1 MWALPTMK
9 QLNQEAETKLFQD
22 RLKRALKTGTLDRK
36 KLVCE
41 WHDHDTPSRCS
52 GDLHHYLHYDVFSPL
67 AKGILTLCEHHDGYY
82 GSPTEGYFECADCQ
96 KIHIENITWERYEHT
111 TEDGDSI
118 CIPCYADRV
127 LNDDDRW
134 IPLTEESIAAL
145 TFAQVTKA
153 PHCIAVQMP
162 VPEGIE
168 FYANTE
174 CDSSTGGRLT
184 SSSSCEGSS
193 DGAVSEI
200 QETLSNAM
208 AEGHT
213 RAILILD
220 GAYQFSISLGL
231 YVPVKGRKYDQPV
244 PVETIEPTAAEGIAY
259 A

>member
-1 MWALPTMK
+1 MWSLPSLK
-9 QLNQEAETKLFQD
+9 QLNQEAQTKLSQD

-145 TFAQVTKA
+145 TFAQVRKA

-168 FYANTE
+168 FVNNVE
-174 CDSSTGGRLT
+174 FDSMDGHCINGGGLEEFKDTFRKLQA
-184 SSSSCEGSS
+184 
-193 DGAVSEI
+193 DG
-200 QETLSNAM
+200 
-208 AEGHT
+208 HK
-213 RAILILD
+213 RALFVLD
-220 GAYQFSISLGL
+220 AAYQFSVSIGV
-231 YVPVKGRKYDQPV
+231 YAPVKGGKYDPPV
-244 PVETIEPTAAEGIAY
+244 SGEPTTADGIAY